1 MKCHSCHEQE
11 AQWAWQ
17 PFGPDETP
25 ESFQLLGSHYRGFP
39 VIKVCSTCKS
49 AFQTGDFVVRFTYK
63 GHRFLAKDHT
73 VQYEEVSLWN
83 GGTTT
88 MASLAD
94 QSATML
100 MRDTIGEPELVAMVL
115 DPTFV
120 NTLIAA
126 PGLIKACEEALAL
139 RDTLERDL
147 HYSYVEKADR
157 DALLLAF
164 ASIAVALREAQPE
177 GGQPS

>member
-1 MKCHSCHEQE
+1 VVK
-11 AQWAWQ
+11 A
-17 PFGPDETP
+17 
-25 ESFQLLGSHYRGFP
+25 
-39 VIKVCSTCKS
+39 CSTCKL
-49 AFQTGDFVVRFTYK
+49 AFQTGDFVVRFPYK

-83 GGTTT
+83 GGTSTL
-88 MASLAD
+88 ASLAD
-94 QSATML
+94 QSAIML

-120 NTLIAA
+120 TTFIAA

-139 RDTLERDL
+139 RDTLERSL
-147 HYSYVEKADR
+147 HYSHVGKADR

-164 ASIAVALREAQPE
+164 AGIAVALREAQPE
-177 GGQPS
+177 GGAK

>member
-1 MKCHSCHEQE
+1 MKCHACHEEE
-11 AQWAWQ
+11 AHWAWQ
-17 PFGPDETP
+17 PFGPDKTP

-39 VIKVCSTCKS
+39 VVKVCSSCKS

-63 GHRFLAKDHT
+63 GYRFIATDHQ

-88 MASLAD
+88 SASLAD
-94 QSATML
+94 QSVAML
-100 MRDTIGEPELVAMVL
+100 MRDTIGEPELVALVL
-115 DPTFV
+115 DPSFV
-120 NTLIAA
+120 PVFIAA
-126 PGLIKACEEALAL
+126 PGLIRACEKALAL
-139 RDTLERDL
+139 RDTLERYL
-147 HYSYVEKADR
+147 HYSHVEKADR

-164 ASIAVALREAQPE
+164 ASIAVALREARPE

>member
-1 MKCHSCHEQE
+1 MKCHACHQEE

-17 PFGPDETP
+17 PFGPDKTP
-25 ESFQLLGSHYRGFP
+25 ESFQLLGSQYRGFP
-39 VIKVCSTCKS
+39 VVKACSPCKS

-63 GHRFLAKDHT
+63 GHRFVAKDRQ
-73 VQYEEVSLWN
+73 VQYEEVSLWD
-83 GGTTT
+83 GGTSTL
-88 MASLAD
+88 ASPAD
-94 QSATML
+94 QSATMI

-120 NTLIAA
+120 NTFIAA
-126 PGLIKACEEALAL
+126 PGLIKACEKVLAL
-139 RDTLERDL
+139 RDTPERYM

-177 GGQPS
+177 GGAK